1 MSRPRALA
9 LVWLGGF
16 AAWWLFSP
24 LLVMVVVGASEWLVD
39 GRIDVEFDDY
49 LEVAFF
55 WRGFDQEHW
64 YLVAIASFTATLQLM
79 LAVPAV
85 PPYAAASEGRSMRAS
100 IIAAA
105 IVAGALSTSLLFAAG
120 EVIAFIASAGFADP
134 VLRDGSAFEF
144 MTLGGQTEVVLA
156 AAGCIWLLVSAIWT
170 MVLWRVGGTSS
181 PDLLE
186 RIVRRA
192 FQASALQVV
201 IGLPLYALLRR
212 KESCWCALNTFW
224 SICIGLAGMLLL
236 CGPGTVLLL
245 TRAHRRAWRAGA
257 CGSCGHLRAPGEVR
271 CPECGVVH
279 PGVSPHSA

>member
-24 LLVMVVVGASEWLVD
+24 LLVMLVVAASDWLVD
-39 GRIDVEFDDY
+39 GRIDVGFDDY
-49 LEVAFF
+49 LTTAFF
-55 WRGFDQEHW
+55 GRGVQGGHGI
-64 YLVAIASFTATLQLM
+64 LAAIAAFAATLQLM

-85 PPYAAASEGRSMRAS
+85 PPYRAASEGRSMRAS

-120 EVIAFIASAGFADP
+120 EMIAFLKS
-134 VLRDGSAFEF
+134 GSVDSGWS
-144 MTLGGQTEVVLA
+144 TVSLGVQTEVVLA
-156 AAGCIWLLVSAIWT
+156 AAGFTWLVVSAIWT
-170 MVLWRVGGTSS
+170 RVLWRVGSTSS

-201 IGLPLYALLRR
+201 IGLPLYAIIRR

-224 SICIGLAGMLLL
+224 SICIGLTSMLLL
-236 CGPGTVLLL
+236 CGPGVVLLL
-245 TRAHRRAWRAGA
+245 TRADRRAWRGVA
-257 CGSCGHLRAPGEVR
+257 CGACGHLRAPGEVR
-271 CPECGVVH
+271 CPECGAE
-279 PGVSPHSA
+279 HSRVGPPRP

>member
-39 GRIDVEFDDY
+39 GRIDVEFDYY

-85 PPYAAASEGRSMRAS
+85 PPYRAASEGRSMRAS

-120 EVIAFIASAGFADP
+120 EMIAFLKS
-134 VLRDGSAFEF
+134 GSVDSGWR
-144 MTLGGQTEVVLA
+144 TVSLGVQSEVVLA
-156 AAGCIWLLVSAIWT
+156 AAGFTWLLVSAIWT
-170 MVLWRVGGTSS
+170 RVLWRVGSTSS
-181 PDLLE
+181 PDVLD

-192 FQASALQVV
+192 FTGSALQVV
-201 IGLPLYALLRR
+201 LGLPLYAIIRR

-224 SICIGLAGMLLL
+224 SICIGLTSMLLL
-236 CGPGTVLLL
+236 CGPGVVLLL
-245 TRAHRRAWRAGA
+245 TRADRRAWRGVA
-257 CGSCGHLRAPGEVR
+257 CGACGHLRAPGEVR

>member
-1 MSRPRALA
+1 

-16 AAWWLFSP
+16 VAWWLFSP
-24 LLVMVVVGASEWLVD
+24 LLVMVVVGASYWLVN

-85 PPYAAASEGRSMRAS
+85 PPYAAASEGRSMRTS

-120 EVIAFIASAGFADP
+120 EVIAFLKS
-134 VLRDGSAFEF
+134 GSVDSGWR
-144 MTLGGQTEVVLA
+144 TVSLGVQTEVVLA
-156 AAGCIWLLVSAIWT
+156 AAGFTWLVVSAIWT
-170 MVLWRVGGTSS
+170 RVLWRVGSTSS
-181 PDLLE
+181 PDVLD

-192 FQASALQVV
+192 FTGSALQVV
-201 IGLPLYALLRR
+201 LGLPLYAIIRR

-224 SICIGLAGMLLL
+224 SICIGLTSMLLL
-236 CGPGTVLLL
+236 CGPGVVLLL
-245 TRAHRRAWRAGA
+245 TRADRRAWRGVA
-257 CGSCGHLRAPGEVR
+257 CGACGHLRAPGEVR
-271 CPECGVVH
+271 CPECGAE
-279 PGVSPHSA
+279 HSRAGPPRP